1 MKPGNLHLQGANSS
15 KMFIIL
21 EDKVL
26 NTYIAPFQT
35 GKGVFFFERRRI
47 YLKSTEWEEILE
59 YLQQMIGSVKYGH
72 ITLVLQDGKVVQIEK
87 NEKVRLQ
94 SNKSR

>member
-26 NTYIAPFQT
+26 NTFIAPFQT
-35 GKGVFFFERRRI
+35 GKGVFF
-47 YLKSTEWEEILE
+47 LKGG
-59 YLQQMIGSVKYGH
+59 GSV
-72 ITLVLQDGKVVQIEK
+72 
-87 NEKVRLQ
+87 
-94 SNKSR
+94 